1 MTATETRPSR
11 TGRLR
16 DHLFTPV
23 DAASL
28 AAFRIL
34 FGALML
40 VAVMRFFVHGWIA
53 TYFLEPRNFF
63 TYYGFDWVKPWP
75 GIGMYVHFA
84 MMAIFAFGVMVG
96 FHYRACIAGFGL
108 LFLYAHL
115 IDKTNYLNH
124 YYLVVCLCGLMTLLP
139 LDRVF
144 SVDAWRQAGGGPRSE
159 RSLVRSISGPATVPA
174 WMLWL
179 LRAQL
184 ACVYIFG
191 GIAKLKYD
199 WLVDAQP
206 LRMWLAANSEV
217 PWLGALFTKAW
228 FAHVFSIAG
237 AGFDLLIVP
246 ALLWARTRWLAY
258 LALVFFHLMTARLFQ
273 LGMFPW
279 IMMVSSLLFLQPD
292 WPRRLLVRLP
302 ESLVKPFRRL
312 SSRRRA
318 IAAMQPVIEGPSV
331 RPCYVLPLICLY
343 LSVQIAMPLRHWLY
357 PGNVCWT
364 EQGFRFSWNVM
375 LMEKNGSADFFVT
388 EPSTGR
394 TWEINNRDYLT
405 PYQIKMMASQPD
417 MILQFAHII
426 AADFRHRGIV
436 DPQVRVEAF
445 AALNGRRNAR
455 LINQH
460 VDLAA
465 QVDTLGS
472 MWWIEPLR

>member
-1 MTATETRPSR
+1 MMATNVTRR
-11 TGRLR
+11 RFVRLNDR
-16 DHLFTPV
+16 LFAPV
-23 DAASL
+23 DVASL

-40 VAVMRFFVHGWIA
+40 VAVARFFVHGWIA
-53 TYFLEPRNFF
+53 TYFIEPRNFF
-63 TYYGFDWVKPWP
+63 TYYGFAWVKPWP

-84 MMAIFAFGVMVG
+84 MMAVFAVGVMVG
-96 FHYRACIAGFGL
+96 FYYRASIVGFGL

-124 YYLVVCLCGLMTLLP
+124 YYLIVCLCGLMALLP
-139 LDRVF
+139 LDRAF
-144 SVDAWRQAGGGPRSE
+144 SVRAWRQKGAS
-159 RSLVRSISGPATVPA
+159 SSATVPA

-217 PWLGALFTKAW
+217 SWFGGLFTKAW
-228 FAHVFSIAG
+228 VAHVFSIAG
-237 AGFDLLIVP
+237 AAFDLLVVP

-258 LALVFFHLMTARLFQ
+258 IALVFFHLMTARLFQ

-279 IMMVSSLLFLQPD
+279 IMMANSLLFLPVD
-292 WPRRLLVRLP
+292 WPRRVRNWLP
-302 ESLVKPFRRL
+302 IFFRRRDPAL
-312 SSRRRA
+312 P
-318 IAAMQPVIEGPSV
+318 AMSAPVESHHPQ
-331 RPCYVLPLICLY
+331 RFVLPLLCLY
-343 LSVQIAMPLRHWLY
+343 MSIQIAMPLRHWLY

-375 LMEKNGSADFFVT
+375 LIEKNGSADFFVT
-388 EPSTGR
+388 EPVTGR
-394 TWEINNRDYLT
+394 TWEVNNREYLT
-405 PYQIKMMASQPD
+405 PYQNKMMASQPD
-417 MILQFAHII
+417 MILQFAHMI
-426 AADFRHRGIV
+426 AADFRRRGIKS
-436 DPQVRVEAF
+436 PQVRVDAF

-455 LINQH
+455 LINRT
-460 VDLAA
+460 VDLAQEA
-465 QVDTLGS
+465 DSLRPQ
-472 MWWIEPLR
+472 WWIEPLQ

>member
-1 MTATETRPSR
+1 MTATDARTSR
-11 TGRLR
+11 LARLGN
-16 DHLFTPV
+16 HLFAPV

-28 AAFRIL
+28 AAFRVL
-34 FGALML
+34 FGALMFI
-40 VAVMRFFVHGWIA
+40 AVMRFFVHGWIA

-63 TYYGFDWVKPWP
+63 SYYGFDWVKPWP
-75 GIGMYVHFA
+75 GVGMYLHFA
-84 MMAIFAFGVMVG
+84 LMALCAFGVMVG
-96 FHYRACIAGFGL
+96 FHYRACVAGFGL
-108 LFLYAHL
+108 LFAYAHL

-124 YYLVVCLCGLMTLLP
+124 YYLVVCLCGLMIWLP
-139 LDRVF
+139 LNKTF
-144 SVDAWRQAGGGPRSE
+144 SLDARQHNGN
-159 RSLVRSISGPATVPA
+159 GPATVPA

-179 LRAQL
+179 LRGQV

-228 FAHVFSIAG
+228 FAHLFSFAG

-246 ALLWARTRWLAY
+246 ALLWLRTRWLAY
-258 LALVFFHLMTARLFQ
+258 IALVFFHLMTARLFQ

-279 IMMVSSLLFLQPD
+279 IMMTSSLLFLAPD
-292 WPRRLLVRLP
+292 WPRRVGAKLP
-302 ESLVKPFRRL
+302 AGWVAAWRREGPTRDQTL
-312 SSRRRA
+312 AVQRVDANTQKRRRFA
-318 IAAMQPVIEGPSV
+318 
-331 RPCYVLPLICLY
+331 LPLIGLY
-343 LSVQIAMPLRHWLY
+343 FGVQILMPLRHWLY

-375 LMEKNGSADFFVT
+375 LMEKNGSVDFFVT
-388 EPSTGR
+388 EPATGR
-394 TWEINNRDYLT
+394 KWEINNRDYLT

-426 AADFRHRGIV
+426 AADFRHRGISN
-436 DPQVRVEAF
+436 PEVRVEAF

-455 LINQH
+455 LINRD

-465 QVDTLGS
+465 QADSLGPK
-472 MWWIEPLR
+472 WWIEPLP

>member
-1 MTATETRPSR
+1 MTATEAPRKR
-11 TGRLR
+11 ADRLY
-16 DHLFTPV
+16 DHLFAPV

-40 VAVMRFFVHGWIA
+40 LAVMRFFLHGWIA

-84 MMAIFAFGVMVG
+84 IMAVFAFGVMVG
-96 FHYRACIAGFGL
+96 FHYRVCIAGFGL

-139 LDRVF
+139 LHRVF
-144 SVDAWRQAGGGPRSE
+144 SVDAWRHPPR
-159 RSLVRSISGPATVPA
+159 GPATMPGMVPA

-199 WLVDAQP
+199 WLVEAQP

-246 ALLWARTRWLAY
+246 ALVWVRTRWLAY
-258 LALVFFHLMTARLFQ
+258 IALVFFHLMTARLFQ

-279 IMMVSSLLFLQPD
+279 IMMASSLLFLRPD
-292 WPRRLLVRLP
+292 WPRRVAARLP
-302 ESLVKPFRRL
+302 GALVKLVGRDSL
-312 SSRRRA
+312 RRRA
-318 IAAMQPVIEGPSV
+318 TAVEQPVIDGSSH
-331 RPCYVLPLICLY
+331 RPRYVLPFTCLY

-364 EQGFRFSWNVM
+364 EQGFRFAWNVM

-388 EPSTGR
+388 EPSTGQ

-426 AADFRHRGIV
+426 AADFRDRGIQN
-436 DPQVRVEAF
+436 PQVRVEAF

-455 LINQH
+455 LINRE
-460 VDLAA
+460 VDLAL

-472 MWWIEPLR
+472 WWWIEPLPE